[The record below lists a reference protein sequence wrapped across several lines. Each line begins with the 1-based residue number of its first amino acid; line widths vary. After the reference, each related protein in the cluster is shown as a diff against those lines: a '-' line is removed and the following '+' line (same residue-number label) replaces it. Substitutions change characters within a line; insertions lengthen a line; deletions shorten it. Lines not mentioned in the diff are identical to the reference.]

1 MNTNATKTR
10 PAFEPKPL
18 RLISSEQ
25 PNTSVFEKHL
35 AYKSDYY
42 RSVYSPKR
50 KLGGYNKSSSSPV
63 SSHTTSVGRAVKY
76 STLNPVNQYDQSNGQ
91 EIVLTIP
98 IHKLKSMEKGAID
111 YVNSFTMDDVDTALD
126 ILAYTTIG
134 GFACFSQEILALNKQ
149 SFLMAVPFVL
159 VSSLK
164 LALKPFGSD
173 LTTRSIFEG
182 PLLQCCVSV
191 KTRLMIYRALIF
203 SNSLLLALNFRAVAQ
218 FKAEL
223 DYNSKLDIFILM
235 VMGALLVNLVVSLS
249 NNFVTLSTLEE
260 ATLVSNDRPIAEE
273 SSNPGI

>member
-10 PAFEPKPL
+10 LAFEPKPL
-18 RLISSEQ
+18 RLIASEQ
-25 PNTSVFEKHL
+25 PKTSVFEKHL

-42 RSVYSPKR
+42 KSVYSPKR

-63 SSHTTSVGRAVKY
+63 SSQTTLVGRAVKH
-76 STLNPVNQYDQSNGQ
+76 SKFKPVNQYDQSNGQ

-134 GFACFSQEILALNKQ
+134 GFASFAQEILALNKQ
-149 SFLMAVPFVL
+149 SFLIAVPFVL
-159 VSSLK
+159 ISSLK

-173 LTTRSIFEG
+173 LTRRSIFEG
-182 PLLQCCVSV
+182 PLLQCSVPV

-223 DYNSKLDIFILM
+223 DHNSKLDIFILM

-273 SSNPGI
+273 LSNPGP